1 MHALLVLFVDAIDWT
16 FLIGVAGCALVLV
29 LTFIEDVR
37 TVMGSRESL
46 TQSTRSLRLNELKK
60 RNSHQASV

>member
-1 MHALLVLFVDAIDWT
+1 MHALLVLFVDAIDWM